1 MEATEKTLTTRHDAY
16 KHGMDNFT
24 MLRYTA
30 AMESLNATLEATLQ
44 DEDRLKIAES
54 GGLSCDSISHTSAI
68 LAAADM
74 LGGKMTAIDKSIQNL
89 SMLVGRGNVLD
100 GVNVRLESISEK
112 LGRLDQS
119 VQYLHPTS

>member
-1 MEATEKTLTTRHDAY
+1 MEATEKTLTARHRAY
-16 KHGMDNFT
+16 KDGMDNFT

-44 DEDRLKIAES
+44 DEDRLKVAEH

-68 LAAADM
+68 LAAAEM

-89 SMLVGRGNVLD
+89 SATIGRTELIRKML
-100 GVNVRLESISEK
+100 SK
-112 LGRLDQS
+112 
-119 VQYLHPTS
+119 